1 MEYYL
6 ALRMRRLAAARHNG
20 TIAHPAPADPRQ
32 VLAAARMPNRN

>member
-6 ALRMRRLAAARHNG
+6 ALRMRRLAAARQNG
-20 TIAHPAPADPRQ
+20 AVAHGTPTDPRQ